1 MNFKVLTSLTVIL
14 FAACSTAADGDT
26 NLAPN
31 PSFEQAEGFVAD
43 DWKTREGIK
52 VERITDG
59 GRTDKACV
67 RFSDDTVEKGQML
80 EIRRIA
86 ARPGGNYRAAAWL
99 RTSDSCRPG
108 VYLNFYDLNG
118 RRIEHRYERTTG
130 SPSDWQ
136 RVVVEQTALDEQAI
150 KFLFESPGEI
160 YSERLLP

>member
-1 MNFKVLTSLTVIL
+1 MNFKVLASLTIIM

-67 RFSDDTVEKGQML
+67 RFSDDSVEKGTDAGKS
-80 EIRRIA
+80 EDCGA
-86 ARPGGNYRAAAWL
+86 ARWQLQGRGLASHFRFLSAGCLSELL
-99 RTSDSCRPG
+99 RSQRPP
-108 VYLNFYDLNG
+108 
-118 RRIEHRYERTTG
+118 H
-130 SPSDWQ
+130 
-136 RVVVEQTALDEQAI
+136 
-150 KFLFESPGEI
+150 
-160 YSERLLP
+160 